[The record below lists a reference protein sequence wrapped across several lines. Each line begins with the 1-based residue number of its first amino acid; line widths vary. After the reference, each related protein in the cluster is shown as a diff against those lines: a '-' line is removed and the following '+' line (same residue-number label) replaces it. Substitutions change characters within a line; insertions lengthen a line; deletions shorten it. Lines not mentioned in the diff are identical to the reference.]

1 MEKKDLF
8 IKKGIELF
16 VEKRRVNELPQG
28 TVISHTK

>member
-16 VEKRRVNELPQG
+16 VEKRRVNDIPKG
-28 TVISHTK
+28 TVISRSQ